1 MLPTAVLAT
10 SVRNSGARTADTSWC
25 NTTIRQ
31 SRFVRPRNPL
41 TFAVSKGRLS
51 AHHWVRFPSQKRIT
65 GHIALIGRAP
75 ASTTVSTQR
84 EAAGSS
90 PAVSAVAVACAVT
103 RTHHPCEVVCKRKN
117 LGVPPLR
124 PSFID
129 FSALFCGPMAYDKPK
144 QVYTAT
150 SRRPMFS
157 TQNGQ
162 GVPGR
167 ETGHSKSTVSRVR
180 LPSHPLR
187 WHNGVSSLP
196 HRVREIHSWQFF
208 SPSRSTPSRTA

>member
-1 MLPTAVLAT
+1 MARIGTLPT
-10 SVRNSGARTADTSWC
+10 GAPVTLVSNLSAPIADTSWC
-25 NTTIRQ
+25 NKPVKTVGVCAT
-31 SRFVRPRNPL
+31 PKPL
-41 TFAVSKGRLS
+41 TSTVSKGRLS

-84 EAAGSS
+84 EVAGSS

-103 RTHHPCEVVCKRKN
+103 RTHHPCEAVCKRKN
-117 LGVPPLR
+117 LGVSPLR

-129 FSALFCGPMAYDKPK
+129 FSALFCGPMAYNKTK

-157 TQNGQ
+157 TQSGQ
-162 GVPGR
+162 VCQAW
-167 ETGHSKSTVSRVR
+167 ETGH
-180 LPSHPLR
+180 
-187 WHNGVSSLP
+187 
-196 HRVREIHSWQFF
+196 
-208 SPSRSTPSRTA
+208 

>member
-90 PAVSAVAVACAVT
+90 PAVSASRLHAQSHDLIT
-103 RTHHPCEVVCKRKN
+103 RVKSYVSEKTWVFRHSARVSLTSQLCFVVQWRTTKQSRCI
-117 LGVPPLR
+117 PLHR
-124 PSFID
+124 EDQCFQHRMVRV
-129 FSALFCGPMAYDKPK
+129 C
-144 QVYTAT
+144 QVG
-150 SRRPMFS
+150 R
-157 TQNGQ
+157 Q
-162 GVPGR
+162 GIRSP
-167 ETGHSKSTVSRVR
+167 
-180 LPSHPLR
+180 
-187 WHNGVSSLP
+187 
-196 HRVREIHSWQFF
+196 
-208 SPSRSTPSRTA
+208 PSRGFDSRHIH